1 MNCQHLVI
9 SKGRY
14 QLVALTDEDH
24 YTIGDH
30 ANYAVLTDSGA
41 RVRQDMSLEEARAYL
56 DVLVD
61 QGSGRSVDP
70 QHAALKLKR

>member
-1 MNCQHLVI
+1 MNYQHLVI

-14 QLVALTDEDH
+14 QLVALTEEDH
-24 YTIGDH
+24 YAIGDR
-30 ANYAVLTDSGA
+30 ANYAILTDSGA

-61 QGSGRSVDP
+61 RGSDRSAVD
-70 QHAALKLKR
+70 QHVVLKLKR

>member
-1 MNCQHLVI
+1 MNYQHLVI

-24 YTIGDH
+24 YAIGDR
-30 ANYAVLTDSGA
+30 ANYAILTDSGA
-41 RVRQDMSLEEARAYL
+41 RVRQDMSLDEAKAYL

-61 QGSGRSVDP
+61 QGSDRSVVD
-70 QHAALKLKR
+70 QHVAMKLKR